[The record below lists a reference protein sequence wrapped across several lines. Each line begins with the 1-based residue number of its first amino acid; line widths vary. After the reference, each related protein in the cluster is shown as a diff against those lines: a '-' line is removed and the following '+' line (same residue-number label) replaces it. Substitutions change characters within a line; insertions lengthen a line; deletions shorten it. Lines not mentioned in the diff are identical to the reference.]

1 MLDSM
6 CQAVGR
12 CIYNTGILVA
22 LGINPAFL
30 AVLVEAH
37 FTKFRGARDGKKNTN
52 IIGDKVKLR

>member
-1 MLDSM
+1 MPSSGEMHL
-6 CQAVGR
+6 QYR
-12 CIYNTGILVA
+12 NILVA

-37 FTKFRGARDGKKNTN
+37 FTKFRGARDDKKNTN